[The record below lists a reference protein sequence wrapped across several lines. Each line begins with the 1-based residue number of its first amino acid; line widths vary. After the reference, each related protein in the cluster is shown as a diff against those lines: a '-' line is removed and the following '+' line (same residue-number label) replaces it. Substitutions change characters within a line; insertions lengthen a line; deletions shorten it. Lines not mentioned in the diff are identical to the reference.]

1 MNYNQT
7 TNETV
12 TPITEL
18 VVLSHEDQR
27 RLIQGS
33 YQHPYGVFIRL
44 AMFAGL
50 RAEEL
55 LGLCWDDV
63 DEYNSRLRTR
73 RIQKST
79 DTEPLMVQCPSPR
92 FVPLLPYVRND
103 LLEWREIQRH
113 ANVSIPPVYAYHLPV
128 TLTLEGRPSTMD
140 SLQEV
145 YSQVLAL
152 SGVANY
158 PFCALRDTFAVR
170 CLEQGMHP
178 QTLAVILGDP
188 AAATAYAQFE
198 CSRQAANRAAMETL
212 YFIQSPNA
220 EALAYPVI
228 ITPQENGCA
237 LLYAPNFPETARYCD
252 NLSEGLIDMRNRME
266 DDLCNSCYPPIPLS
280 VARIP
285 RRPNEFIVLMYL
297 NP

>member
-1 MNYNQT
+1 MNQNQSVNVNT
-7 TNETV
+7 

-18 VVLSHEDQR
+18 TILSQEEQR

-33 YQHPYGVFIRL
+33 YQHQYGVFIRL
-44 AMFAGL
+44 AMFTGL

-63 DEYNSRLRTR
+63 DEYSSRLCIR

-79 DTEPLMVQCPSPR
+79 DTDPLMVQCPSPR
-92 FVPLLPYVRND
+92 FVPFLPYVRND

-113 ANVSIPPVYAYHLPV
+113 ANFSIPPVYVYHLPV
-128 TLTLEGRPSTMD
+128 TMMLEGKPATMD

-152 SGVANY
+152 SGVANH

-198 CSRQAANRAAMETL
+198 LSRQATNRAAMETL
-212 YFIQSPNA
+212 YSVQSPNA
-220 EALAYPVI
+220 ETLAYPVI

-252 NLSEGLIDMRNRME
+252 NLIEGLIDMRNRME
-266 DDLCNSCYPPIPLS
+266 DDLYNSCYPPIPMS

-285 RRPNEFIVLMYL
+285 RRPHEFIIMMCL

>member
-1 MNYNQT
+1 MNQNQSVNVNT
-7 TNETV
+7 

-18 VVLSHEDQR
+18 TILSQEEQR

-33 YQHPYGVFIRL
+33 YQHQYGVFIRL
-44 AMFAGL
+44 AMFTGL

-63 DEYNSRLRTR
+63 DEYSSRLCIR

-79 DTEPLMVQCPSPR
+79 DTDPLMVQCPSPR
-92 FVPLLPYVRND
+92 FVPFLPYVRND

-113 ANVSIPPVYAYHLPV
+113 ANISIPSVYVYHLPV
-128 TLTLEGRPSTMD
+128 TMMLEGKPATMD

-145 YSQVLAL
+145 YSQILAL

-158 PFCALRDTFAVR
+158 PFCALRETFAVR

-178 QTLAVILGDP
+178 QTLAVILGDSD
-188 AAATAYAQFE
+188 AATAYAQFE
-198 CSRQAANRAAMETL
+198 LSRQATNRAAMETL
-212 YFIQSPNA
+212 YSVQSPNA
-220 EALAYPVI
+220 ETLAYPVI

-252 NLSEGLIDMRNRME
+252 NLIEGLIDMRNRME
-266 DDLCNSCYPPIPLS
+266 DDLYNSCYPPIPMS

-285 RRPNEFIVLMYL
+285 RRPHEFIIMMSL
-297 NP
+297 NL